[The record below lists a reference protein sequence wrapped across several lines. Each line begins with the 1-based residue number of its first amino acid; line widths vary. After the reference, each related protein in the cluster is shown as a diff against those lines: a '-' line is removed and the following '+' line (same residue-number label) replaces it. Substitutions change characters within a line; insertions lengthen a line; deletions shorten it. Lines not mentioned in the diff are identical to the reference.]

1 MKLKS
6 KPKLF
11 SDKQKAQIKEA
22 LTAHANA
29 SSGPIKGKPL
39 KIKVCT

>member
-11 SDKQKAQIKEA
+11 SDKQKAQLKEA
-22 LTAHANA
+22 LTAHAAA
-29 SSGPIKGKPL
+29 SSSKVKGKPL